1 MQPGPRSV
9 VVGDFNLHHS
19 AWDPRCATDDNDA
32 ELLLAWMEERAL
44 LLGNADGEP
53 THESGSVIDLTIMS
67 SPLFVTGASVELR
80 DDLTCGSDHF
90 PLLVSIP
97 LPGHTVVPSPAGRFL
112 MDKLDKKKFDAAC
125 KAGAARL
132 DDLVREY
139 RRSDGQIPEKKHID
153 DFARLLQDVI
163 LDALVASTPKS
174 LGKAKSFPW
183 WNKECSVARAEQ
195 SAARNRVEKATTQAA
210 AQEARTERREAKKRL
225 RRALR
230 SAARAFYADLLAKVT
245 DTRDLFRIVKWRTKA
260 PHRHSPALSP
270 ADGAEATV
278 QDTTEKI
285 ALLRSVH
292 MPSARPGDIES
303 PALQVEPRTRGSRTE
318 APPTRARITR
328 DEVEAALWRPRN
340 TAPGPDGLS
349 NNVLKLAWPS
359 LKRQVTH
366 LFNASFFWGHH
377 PASFKEAKVIAL
389 PKPNKKDRSSPRA
402 YRLISL
408 LPTLAKC
415 LERIV
420 ARRLSCWALEA
431 GHIQDNYAGAV
442 PGRSAEDM
450 CLRLAHSLERTADL
464 RGESSVLTF
473 DIKGAFDAVHPN
485 RMVKRLEDLGCP
497 AGTCR
502 WVSSFLAGR
511 RASLTLDGVSDALQ
525 PTGGSLPQGSPISP
539 ILFMLFMSPLF
550 KMPLPCT
557 LRGYADDGCLVN
569 SDSSLEGNCSVLSR
583 SLELVD
589 SWCTDNGM
597 ALDLTKSELLHVTRK
612 RHGQNPSLR
621 LPDGST
627 LEAVSP
633 RETLRWLGVR
643 WSRNLSF
650 VPHIRDVA
658 QRTAPA
664 IRGIQIL
671 SGCWKG
677 APIKGALTAVRACVV
692 AKLSYAAATWWRPTP
707 PNAPLSRGLLGASR
721 LLDRT
726 VRRGLRAA
734 LPLYCT
740 TPCAIYNLASGFP
753 PMRYALDN
761 LLGSAALRV
770 ALAPPNHPL
779 GSIRPMWGILGEL
792 RSMLP
797 YELSTSFPPPCKG
810 KLPSTRAPIR
820 GDKEAAAAA
829 HLALVRSSPP
839 SDLWL
844 YTDGS
849 KLSPNRVGAGWVI
862 IQGGQVLLSGNRPVP
877 FRAEVHDAEVLAIA
891 EAITAV
897 DLRDKPRCRKVWI
910 CSDNMAAVSRLT
922 SRDVKPGTSE
932 EHLRR
937 AQTIC
942 ADWLRPDANH
952 PRPRP
957 WPDGAIEVE
966 AIWVPG
972 HSDVVGNELADRQA
986 RWGADI
992 ITTRTGMSLS
1002 WARSEFRARVTTAFR
1017 AWWEAEGRNS
1027 RPHLRRPVQA
1037 PKKAWTSL
1045 LDETDRNLAR
1055 AVLTAL
1061 SGHGDFAA
1069 YHRRFEHEDA
1079 VLSCPLCGADTSP
1092 EHIWVCHHNPQ
1103 RVSSSF
1109 FQKLIGTKRG
1119 ACWLAAKAAKA
1130 PTALLA
1136 HRRMRP
1142 DTQAQDAAPPAPPLP
1157 PRDGVPLGSPP

>member
-80 DDLTCGSDHF
+80 EDLTCGSDHF

-139 RRSDGQIPEKKHID
+139 RRSDGQIPKKKHID

-377 PASFKEAKVIAL
+377 PASFKKAKVITL

-485 RMVKRLEDLGCP
+485 RMVKRLADLGCP

-621 LPDGST
+621 LSDGST

-797 YELSTSFPPPCKG
+797 YELSTSSPPPCKG

-829 HLALVRSSPP
+829 HLVLVRSSPP

-957 WPDGAIEVE
+957 WPDGVIEVE

-986 RWGADI
+986 GWGADI
-992 ITTRTGMSLS
+992 IATRTGMSLS

-1017 AWWEAEGRNS
+1017 AWWEAEGRNT
-1027 RPHLRRPVQA
+1027 RFHLRRPVQA

-1055 AVLTAL
+1055 AVLKAL

-1109 FQKLIGTKRG
+1109 FQKLIGTKHG

-1142 DTQAQDAAPPAPPLP
+1142 DTQAQDAAPPALPLP
-1157 PRDGVPLGSPP
+1157 PGDGVPSGSPP

>member
-163 LDALVASTPKS
+163 LDALVASTPRS
-174 LGKAKSFPW
+174 LGKAKSYPW

-210 AQEARTERREAKKRL
+210 AQEARTDRREAKRRL

-230 SAARAFYADLLAKVT
+230 SAARAFYADLLAKIT
-245 DTRDLFRIVKWRTKA
+245 DTRDLFRI
-260 PHRHSPALSP
+260 
-270 ADGAEATV
+270 
-278 QDTTEKI
+278 
-285 ALLRSVH
+285 
-292 MPSARPGDIES
+292 
-303 PALQVEPRTRGSRTE
+303 VEPRTRGSRTE

-377 PASFKEAKVIAL
+377 PASFKKAKVITL

-485 RMVKRLEDLGCP
+485 RMVKRLADLGCP

-621 LPDGST
+621 LPNGST

-753 PMRYALDN
+753 PCAMRWTTS
-761 LLGSAALRV
+761 LGR
-770 ALAPPNHPL
+770 
-779 GSIRPMWGILGEL
+779 
-792 RSMLP
+792 
-797 YELSTSFPPPCKG
+797 
-810 KLPSTRAPIR
+810 
-820 GDKEAAAAA
+820 
-829 HLALVRSSPP
+829 
-839 SDLWL
+839 
-844 YTDGS
+844 
-849 KLSPNRVGAGWVI
+849 
-862 IQGGQVLLSGNRPVP
+862 LLSESRW
-877 FRAEVHDAEVLAIA
+877 
-891 EAITAV
+891 
-897 DLRDKPRCRKVWI
+897 PR
-910 CSDNMAAVSRLT
+910 
-922 SRDVKPGTSE
+922 
-932 EHLRR
+932 
-937 AQTIC
+937 QTT
-942 ADWLRPDANH
+942 P
-952 PRPRP
+952 
-957 WPDGAIEVE
+957 
-966 AIWVPG
+966 
-972 HSDVVGNELADRQA
+972 
-986 RWGADI
+986 
-992 ITTRTGMSLS
+992 
-1002 WARSEFRARVTTAFR
+1002 
-1017 AWWEAEGRNS
+1017 
-1027 RPHLRRPVQA
+1027 
-1037 PKKAWTSL
+1037 
-1045 LDETDRNLAR
+1045 
-1055 AVLTAL
+1055 
-1061 SGHGDFAA
+1061 
-1069 YHRRFEHEDA
+1069 
-1079 VLSCPLCGADTSP
+1079 
-1092 EHIWVCHHNPQ
+1092 
-1103 RVSSSF
+1103 
-1109 FQKLIGTKRG
+1109 
-1119 ACWLAAKAAKA
+1119 
-1130 PTALLA
+1130 
-1136 HRRMRP
+1136 
-1142 DTQAQDAAPPAPPLP
+1142 
-1157 PRDGVPLGSPP
+1157 

>member
-53 THESGSVIDLTIMS
+53 THELGSVIDLTIMS

-153 DFARLLQDVI
+153 DFARLLQNVI
-163 LDALVASTPKS
+163 LDALVASTPRS

-245 DTRDLFRIVKWRTKA
+245 DTRDLFRIVKWRTKD

-292 MPSARPGDIES
+292 MPS
-303 PALQVEPRTRGSRTE
+303 ALQVEPRTRGSRTE

-349 NNVLKLAWPS
+349 KNVLKLAWPS

-450 CLRLAHSLERTADL
+450 CLRLVHSLERTADL

-485 RMVKRLEDLGCP
+485 RMVKRLADLGCP

-550 KMPLPCT
+550 KMPLPRT

-627 LEAVSP
+627 LEAISP

-707 PNAPLSRGLLGASR
+707 PNAPLSHGLLGASR

-779 GSIRPMWGILGEL
+779 GSVRPMWGILGEL

-829 HLALVRSSPP
+829 HLALVRSSSP

-910 CSDNMAAVSRLT
+910 CSDNMAA
-922 SRDVKPGTSE
+922 
-932 EHLRR
+932 
-937 AQTIC
+937 
-942 ADWLRPDANH
+942 
-952 PRPRP
+952 
-957 WPDGAIEVE
+957 
-966 AIWVPG
+966 
-972 HSDVVGNELADRQA
+972 
-986 RWGADI
+986 
-992 ITTRTGMSLS
+992 
-1002 WARSEFRARVTTAFR
+1002 ARSEFCAWVTTAFR

-1157 PRDGVPLGSPP
+1157 PGDGVPSGSPP

>member
-1 MQPGPRSV
+1 
-9 VVGDFNLHHS
+9 
-19 AWDPRCATDDNDA
+19 
-32 ELLLAWMEERAL
+32 
-44 LLGNADGEP
+44 
-53 THESGSVIDLTIMS
+53 MS
-67 SPLFVTGASVELR
+67 SSELT
-80 DDLTCGSDHF
+80 DCSD
-90 PLLVSIP
+90 
-97 LPGHTVVPSPAGRFL
+97 
-112 MDKLDKKKFDAAC
+112 
-125 KAGAARL
+125 
-132 DDLVREY
+132 
-139 RRSDGQIPEKKHID
+139 EK
-153 DFARLLQDVI
+153 
-163 LDALVASTPKS
+163 STIVH
-174 LGKAKSFPW
+174 GKGGL
-183 WNKECSVARAEQ
+183 SVARAEQ

-230 SAARAFYADLLAKVT
+230 SAARAFYADLLARGT
-245 DTRDLFRIVKWRTKA
+245 SNPPPCRWNRGPWA
-260 PHRHSPALSP
+260 P
-270 ADGAEATV
+270 
-278 QDTTEKI
+278 
-285 ALLRSVH
+285 
-292 MPSARPGDIES
+292 
-303 PALQVEPRTRGSRTE
+303 RTE

-328 DEVEAALWRPRN
+328 DEVEAALWRLRN

-389 PKPNKKDRSSPRA
+389 PKPNKKDRSSSRA

-450 CLRLAHSLERTADL
+450 CLRLAHSLERKADL

-485 RMVKRLEDLGCP
+485 RMVKRLADLGCP

-511 RASLTLDGVSDALQ
+511 WASLTLDGVSDALQ

-569 SDSSLEGNCSVLSR
+569 SDSSLEGSCSVLSR

-707 PNAPLSRGLLGASR
+707 PNAPLSHGLLGASR

-761 LLGSAALRV
+761 LLGLAALRV

-829 HLALVRSSPP
+829 HLALV
-839 SDLWL
+839 
-844 YTDGS
+844 
-849 KLSPNRVGAGWVI
+849 I

-877 FRAEVHDAEVLAIA
+877 FRAEVHDAEVLAIT
-891 EAITAV
+891 EAITTV

-910 CSDNMAAVSRLT
+910 YSDNIAAVSRLT

-952 PRPRP
+952 QRPRP

-1017 AWWEAEGRNS
+1017 TWWEAAGRNT

-1130 PTALLA
+1130 PTTLLA

-1142 DTQAQDAAPPAPPLP
+1142 DTRAQDAAPPALPLP
-1157 PRDGVPLGSPP
+1157 PGDGVPSGSPP

>member
-19 AWDPRCATDDNDA
+19 AWNPRCATDDNDA

-97 LPGHTVVPSPAGRFL
+97 LPGHTVVPSLAGRFL

-163 LDALVASTPKS
+163 LDALVASTPRS

-210 AQEARTERREAKKRL
+210 AQEARTDRREAKKRL

-292 MPSARPGDIES
+292 MPS
-303 PALQVEPRTRGSRTE
+303 
-318 APPTRARITR
+318 
-328 DEVEAALWRPRN
+328 
-340 TAPGPDGLS
+340 
-349 NNVLKLAWPS
+349 PS

-450 CLRLAHSLERTADL
+450 CLRLAHSLECTADL

-473 DIKGAFDAVHPN
+473 DIRGAFDAVHPN
-485 RMVKRLEDLGCP
+485 RMVKRPADLGCP

-502 WVSSFLAGR
+502 WVSFLAGR
-511 RASLTLDGVSDALQ
+511 WASLTLDGVSDALQ

-550 KMPLPCT
+550 KMPLPCA

-633 RETLRWLGVR
+633 RETLRWLDVR

-692 AKLSYAAATWWRPTP
+692 AKLSYAAATWWRPTL

-726 VRRGLRAA
+726 VRRGLRAT

-770 ALAPPNHPL
+770 ALATPNHPL
-779 GSIRPMWGILGEL
+779 DSIRPMWGILGEL

-820 GDKEAAAAA
+820 
-829 HLALVRSSPP
+829 
-839 SDLWL
+839 DLWL

-957 WPDGAIEVE
+957 WPDGAIKVE

-1142 DTQAQDAAPPAPPLP
+1142 DTQAQDAAPPALPLP
-1157 PRDGVPLGSPP
+1157 PGDSVPSGSPP